1 MRHRISKKHEM
12 QKIEVEFINQSMDRL
27 NLPANTDE
35 LARQTLVRIF
45 RELKLSP
52 SSDTEEKQVWMV
64 DQESMSVQMPEHFEQ
79 LMTDIALVYS
89 TEDSKSSSIRPKVD
103 GVLLHLS
110 AIVRRKK
117 DQLYADSSLPSH
129 HIHAAPYWHFQTTIT
144 GSDDLAFKTSVDYVL
159 WYGARGDWDT
169 NLVVVRSSG
178 LLDDE
183 CWAALPSMS
192 IVYAARKARKY
203 KGGIY
208 GVCTDSHTWTFLHL
222 SDRGRS
228 KRCLI
233 WDDNKQEII
242 GQLYKI
248 IGQAFDLHRARE
260 QDPKARERMRDEI
273 FAWNEDKKS
282 SDDKSRVDDG
292 NIAPGGW

>member
-1 MRHRISKKHEM
+1 
-12 QKIEVEFINQSMDRL
+12 
-27 NLPANTDE
+27 
-35 LARQTLVRIF
+35 
-45 RELKLSP
+45 
-52 SSDTEEKQVWMV
+52 
-64 DQESMSVQMPEHFEQ
+64 
-79 LMTDIALVYS
+79 MTDIALVYS
-89 TEDSKSSSIRPKVD
+89 TEDSKSSSIRPKAD

-129 HIHAAPYWHFQTTIT
+129 HIHAAPYWHFQTTTT
-144 GSDDLAFKTSVDYVL
+144 GSDDLAFKASVDYVL
-159 WYGARGDWDT
+159 WYGACGDWDT
-169 NLVVVRSSG
+169 NLAVVRSSG

-192 IVYAARKARKY
+192 VVYAARKARKY

-222 SDRGRS
+222 SDRGR
-228 KRCLI
+228 
-233 WDDNKQEII
+233 
-242 GQLYKI
+242 
-248 IGQAFDLHRARE
+248 AFDLHRARE
-260 QDPKARERMRDEI
+260 QDPKARERIRDEI

>member
-89 TEDSKSSSIRPKVD
+89 TEDSKSSSIRPKAD

-129 HIHAAPYWHFQTTIT
+129 HIHAAPYWHFQTTTT
-144 GSDDLAFKTSVDYVL
+144 GSDDLAFKASVDYVL
-159 WYGARGDWDT
+159 WYGACGDWDT
-169 NLVVVRSSG
+169 NLAVVRSSG

-192 IVYAARKARKY
+192 VVYAARKARKY

-228 KRCLI
+228 ARAGPESSGANKR
-233 WDDNKQEII
+233 
-242 GQLYKI
+242 
-248 IGQAFDLHRARE
+248 
-260 QDPKARERMRDEI
+260 
-273 FAWNEDKKS
+273 
-282 SDDKSRVDDG
+282 
-292 NIAPGGW
+292 

>member
-1 MRHRISKKHEM
+1 MRRRISKKHEAE
-12 QKIEVEFINQSMDRL
+12 KIEVEFINQSMDRL
-27 NLPANTDE
+27 NLPTNTDE
-35 LARQTLVRIF
+35 LARQAFAHIF
-45 RELKLSP
+45 RGLKLSP
-52 SSDTEEKQVWMV
+52 P
-64 DQESMSVQMPEHFEQ
+64 MSVQMPEHFEQ

-89 TEDSKSSSIRPKVD
+89 TEDSKSNSIRPKVD

-117 DQLYADSSLPSH
+117 DQLYADSPPPSR
-129 HIHAAPYWHFQTTIT
+129 HIRAAPYWHFQTTIT
-144 GSDDLAFKTSVDYVL
+144 GSDDLGLKASVDYVL

-192 IVYAARKARKY
+192 IIYSARKARKY
-203 KGGIY
+203 KGDIY

-222 SDRGRS
+222 SDRGR
-228 KRCLI
+228 
-233 WDDNKQEII
+233 EII

-260 QDPKARERMRDEI
+260 QDPEARERMRDEL
-273 FAWNEDKKS
+273 FSSNEVKESPGDN
-282 SDDKSRVDDG
+282 SRDDDG
-292 NIAPGGW
+292 DIAPEGW

>member
-1 MRHRISKKHEM
+1 M

-27 NLPANTDE
+27 NLPSNTDE
-35 LARQTLVRIF
+35 LARQNLVRIF

-52 SSDTEEKQVWMV
+52 ISDTEEKQVWMV

-117 DQLYADSSLPSH
+117 DQFYADSSLPSH

-144 GSDDLAFKTSVDYVL
+144 GSDDLAFKASVDYVL

-169 NLVVVRSSG
+169 NL
-178 LLDDE
+178 
-183 CWAALPSMS
+183 A
-192 IVYAARKARKY
+192 
-203 KGGIY
+203 
-208 GVCTDSHTWTFLHL
+208 
-222 SDRGRS
+222 
-228 KRCLI
+228 
-233 WDDNKQEII
+233 EII

-282 SDDKSRVDDG
+282 SDDKSRDDDG

>member
-1 MRHRISKKHEM
+1 MRRRISKKHKAE
-12 QKIEVEFINQSMDRL
+12 KIEVEFINQSMDRL
-27 NLPANTDE
+27 NLPTNTDE
-35 LARQTLVRIF
+35 LARQAFAHIF
-45 RELKLSP
+45 RGLKLSP
-52 SSDTEEKQVWMV
+52 KQV
-64 DQESMSVQMPEHFEQ
+64 
-79 LMTDIALVYS
+79 MTDIALVYS
-89 TEDSKSSSIRPKVD
+89 TEDSKSRSIRPKVD

-117 DQLYADSSLPSH
+117 DQFYADSPPPSR
-129 HIHAAPYWHFQTTIT
+129 HIRAAPYWHSKTTIT
-144 GSDDLAFKTSVDYVL
+144 GSDDLALKASVDYVL

-192 IVYAARKARKY
+192 IVYAARKAREY

-208 GVCTDSHTWTFLHL
+208 GVCTDSHSWTFLHL
-222 SDRGRS
+222 SDRGRIS
-228 KRCLI
+228 KHCLV
-233 WDDNKQEII
+233 WDDNKQEVI

-260 QDPKARERMRDEI
+260 QDPKARERMRDEL
-273 FAWNEDKKS
+273 FSWNEDKERS
-282 SDDKSRVDDG
+282 GDNSRDDDDDDDDDDD
-292 NIAPGGW
+292 IAPEGW